1 MISMGK
7 LISKVM
13 VKLVTDEWGGSV
25 LLGMALTAHQVPIVN
40 GRHGNRIS
48 GNLPS
53 VSTWYV

>member
-25 LLGMALTAHQVPIVN
+25 LLGLPLAAHQVPIVN
-40 GRHGNRIS
+40 GRPGNRIS
-48 GNLPS
+48 GNPPP